1 MVFVDRRNNFV
12 DYEFNV
18 QGPTIATARES
29 GGTEIISGL
38 PMEKS

>member
-1 MVFVDRRNNFV
+1 MMFAKKRNNFV

-18 QGPTIATARES
+18 HGPTIAAAREP
-29 GGTEIISGL
+29 GGREIMSGL